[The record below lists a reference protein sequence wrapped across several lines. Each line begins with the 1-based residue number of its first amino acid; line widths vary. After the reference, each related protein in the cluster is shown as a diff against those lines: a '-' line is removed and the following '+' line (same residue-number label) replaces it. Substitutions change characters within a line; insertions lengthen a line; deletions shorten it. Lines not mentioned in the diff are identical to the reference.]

1 MEVTILL
8 TVVRIAHVVH
18 LEDGFAR
25 VLREILDRVLITE
38 IVAALDR
45 VECVRLNTVLRVG
58 DARHAVHAALR
69 HRRCRARRDEL
80 RQDSDLQILV
90 LSRCKPC
97 AHPCAAA
104 ADDEHVI
111 GHVAA
116 PYLLRDVLSP
126 AAEIGT
132 GHEDN
137 ARRCCSLDKGA
148 A

>member
-1 MEVTILL
+1 MEVTVLL
-8 TVVRIAHVVH
+8 TVVRIPHVVH
-18 LEDGFAR
+18 LVDRLAR
-25 VLREILDRVLITE
+25 VLREILDRVLIAE
-38 IVAALDR
+38 VVAALNR
-45 VECVRLNTVLRVG
+45 VECVRLDTVLGIG
-58 DARHAVHAALR
+58 DACHTVHAALR

-80 RQDSDLQILV
+80 RQDCDLQILV
-90 LSRCKPC
+90 LRRCEPC

-104 ADDEHVI
+104 ADDEHVV

-137 ARRCCSLDKGA
+137 ARRRRSLDKGA